1 MISVFRSTKNVF
13 PIALIVYKASGIP
26 RGTEGRTGT
35 PKGGGIWA
43 DETKKREEK
52 TMKELKKD
60 AIIIA
65 CVTLIGFMVLPFIS
79 IISVLLTV

>member
-1 MISVFRSTKNVF
+1 MF

-43 DETKKREEK
+43 DERKKREEK
-52 TMKELKKD
+52 TEKEDHERVKERYNNNCLRHSYWLYD
-60 AIIIA
+60 
-65 CVTLIGFMVLPFIS
+65 F
-79 IISVLLTV
+79 TVYINN